1 MSTATGCMK
10 RQWLL
15 LQLLLWLAPAAT
27 ARPLLLAIDELP
39 PWTTLEDGRVGGIY
53 TDIVRELGRRL
64 GLEVEALKCPVK
76 RCLYMLEQGKADLA
90 IGFKST
96 QARRRYLHFL
106 ATPYRARV
114 ADKVFY
120 IMQEQ
125 GVEVRSYADL
135 ATLRIGVKLGVEYVE
150 PFDRD
155 QSLAK
160 AAVQNTEANFR
171 KLALGRIDT
180 VIVPEDQGDAVVDK
194 LGLRHRIGKAA
205 FRLPDLSSRAVA
217 VALQS
222 PLAARIDEL
231 EMAMAE
237 MARDGTLDG
246 LSRRNQSSLTWRRA
260 TAGLP

>member
-1 MSTATGCMK
+1 MASGTSCIRG
-10 RQWLL
+10 QWL
-15 LQLLLWLAPAAT
+15 LQLLLCMAPAA
-27 ARPLLLAIDELP
+27 AAAPLLLAVDELP
-39 PWTTLEDGRVGGIY
+39 PWTTFEDGRVGGIY

-64 GLEVEALKCPVK
+64 GLEVEAVRCPPK
-76 RCLYMLEQGKADLA
+76 RCLFMLEQGKADLG

-96 QARRRYLHFL
+96 LSRRRYLHFL

-120 IMQEQ
+120 VMHEQ
-125 GVEVRSYADL
+125 GIEVRSYADL
-135 ATLRIGVKLGVEYVE
+135 APLRIGVKLGVEYVE
-150 PFDRD
+150 QFDRD
-155 QSLAK
+155 HSLAK

-180 VIVPEDQGDAVVDK
+180 VIVPEDQGDAMVDK
-194 LGLRHRIGKAA
+194 LGLRQRVGKAA
-205 FRLPDLSSRAVA
+205 FRLPDPSSRAVS

-231 EMAMAE
+231 ELAMAE
-237 MARDGTLDG
+237 MVRDGTLDA
-246 LSRRNQSSLTWRRA
+246 LCRRNQLSLGGRRA